1 MKTKDFDY
9 FLPKEKIAQA
19 PSDKRDFSKL
29 MVINKKTGQ
38 IQHKHFFDI
47 IDYLNPGDCLVFN
60 DSKVIHARLYGKK
73 NTGAA
78 IEVLLLRDLSAAKWQ
93 ALIKP
98 AKRLKENDIIYFDDK
113 DINARLCEK
122 FDDGVCEI
130 EFIYKKNIYDK
141 IEQIGKMP
149 LPPYITDNS
158 KYYDRYQTVYAKNLG
173 SAAAPTAGLHFTQE
187 LIEKIEEKGVKSA
200 YVTLHVGLDTFR
212 PVKSENV
219 EDHKM
224 HTEHY
229 QITEKNA
236 EIINCT
242 KKNNGRIISVG
253 TTSMRT
259 LEGCYKKYGSI
270 LPVIDDTDIFI
281 YPPYEFKAVD
291 CLITNFHLPQ
301 SSLLM
306 LVSAFYDKD
315 KLLNAYNIAKDNNY
329 RFFSFGDAMYLN

>member
-9 FLPKEKIAQA
+9 FLPKEKIAQSPA
-19 PSDKRDFSKL
+19 DKRDCSKL
-29 MVINKKTGQ
+29 MAINKKTAQ
-38 IQHKHFFDI
+38 IQHKHFYDI
-47 IDYLNPGDCLVFN
+47 IGYLNPGDCLVFN

-78 IEVLLLRDLSAAKWQ
+78 IEVLLLKDMSSAKWQ

-98 AKRLKENDIIYFDDK
+98 AKRLKESDIIYFDDK
-113 DINARLCEK
+113 EITAKLLK
-122 FDDGVCEI
+122 KLDDGVCEI
-130 EFIYKKNIYDK
+130 EFICNTNIYDK

-173 SAAAPTAGLHFTQE
+173 SAAAPTAGLHFTAE
-187 LIEKIEEKGVKSA
+187 LIDEIDKKGVKTA

-212 PVKSENV
+212 PIKADNI

-224 HTEHY
+224 HCEYYH
-229 QITEKNA
+229 ITERNA
-236 EIINCT
+236 EIINAA
-242 KKNNGRIISVG
+242 KADGRRIICVG

-259 LEGCYKKYGSI
+259 LEGCYKKYGKI
-270 LPVIDDTDIFI
+270 IPVIDNTDIFI
-281 YPPYEFKAVD
+281 YPPYEFKAAD

-315 KLLNAYNIAKDNNY
+315 KLFDAYNIAKEKDY
-329 RFFSFGDAMYLN
+329 RFFSFGDAMYLY